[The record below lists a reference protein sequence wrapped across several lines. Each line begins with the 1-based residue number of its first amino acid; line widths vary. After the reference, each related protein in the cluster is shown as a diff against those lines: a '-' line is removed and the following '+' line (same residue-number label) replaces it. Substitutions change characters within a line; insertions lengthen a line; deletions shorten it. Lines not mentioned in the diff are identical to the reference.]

1 MQILTSAQGWL
12 LIGVFFVA
20 MFSVI
25 ALLPKERKT
34 KKMFLVGNRSVG
46 NTEESMR
53 AEIRKELLE
62 GKKKGR
68 DDRGFLL
75 ACKAWSKTERYSGL
89 NLAVYRHILNM
100 LSGGDMKSRT
110 YRAFMIDLNA
120 SLRKSCGYE

>member
-34 KKMFLVGNRSVG
+34 K
-46 NTEESMR
+46 
-53 AEIRKELLE
+53 
-62 GKKKGR
+62 
-68 DDRGFLL
+68 
-75 ACKAWSKTERYSGL
+75 RYSGL

-100 LSGGDMKSRT
+100 ISGGDMKSRT

-120 SLRKSCGYE
+120 SLRQSCGYE